1 MRLFLCAL
9 IALSSL
15 ALVDMS
21 HRVGAL
27 LFKPEAEQ
35 LQVSEVG
42 LRELRSMQYCTH
54 SGAAVKS
61 AGGGLKCA
69 PWMIVPFDSILLQWM
84 IAMPCYSQG
93 IGCVSAFTVKPSTR
107 WSA

>member
-1 MRLFLCAL
+1 MRLLFLCAL

-27 LFKPEAEQ
+27 LFKPLPEAEQ

-42 LRELRSMQYCTH
+42 LRELRSMQYCTPQRR
-54 SGAAVKS
+54 
-61 AGGGLKCA
+61 GGEICRWGIEVRTLDDHPLRLNLGPMDDRYA
-69 PWMIVPFDSILLQWM
+69 LL
-84 IAMPCYSQG
+84 
-93 IGCVSAFTVKPSTR
+93 
-107 WSA
+107 